1 LSARA
6 LVTGGGGFVGQWLA
20 RLLIARGDH
29 VILAGLGDGMS
40 PEILNAGERNAAQWV
55 SLDIR
60 RDDEIRRALQ
70 VARPDLIVHLA
81 GVSFVPEAGRDP
93 AAAYDVNALGVVRLL
108 EGVLEA
114 RDSGHPDPT
123 ILVVGSATQY
133 GAHPVADMP
142 LTEDAAQRPASVYAG
157 SKLAQ
162 EVAAL
167 AMHREHGLRVI
178 CTRSFNHSGIGHDRN
193 FLLPALVRRIRALSA
208 SGDRRLA
215 LGNDSVRDYLHV
227 DDVVRAYA
235 LLLERGAPGEVYN
248 VCSGVGVS
256 ARKIAEDV
264 LLRAGVT
271 ADISTEPALVRSSDI
286 PILIGSPAKLRRDTG
301 WTPIKTHTDIIDDL
315 LRANA
320 PTD

>member
-1 LSARA
+1 LSVRA
-6 LVTGGGGFVGQWLA
+6 LITGGGGFVGQWLA
-20 RLLIARGDH
+20 RLFIARGDH
-29 VILAGLGDGMS
+29 VALAGLANGLS
-40 PEILNAGERNAAQWV
+40 PAILDPSERNATEWI

-60 RDDEIRRALQ
+60 RDDELRRALQ
-70 VARPDLIVHLA
+70 AARPDVIVHLA
-81 GVSFVPEAGRDP
+81 GISFVPEAGRDP

-114 RDSGHPDPT
+114 RESTQRDPVV
-123 ILVVGSATQY
+123 LVVGSATQY
-133 GAHPVADMP
+133 GAHAAEDMP
-142 LTEDAAQRPASVYAG
+142 LTEDAEQRPSSVYAG

-178 CTRSFNHSGIGHDRN
+178 CTRSFNHSGIGHDPN
-193 FLLPALVRRIRALSA
+193 FLLPALVRRIRALA
-208 SGDRRLA
+208 KSGERRLV

-227 DDVVRAYA
+227 DDVVRAYL
-235 LLLERGAPGEVYN
+235 LLLERGVPGEVYN
-248 VCSGVGVS
+248 VSSGVGVS
-256 ARKIAEDV
+256 ARKIAEDA

-301 WTPIKTHTDIIDDL
+301 WAPIKTHIDIIDDL